1 MINKVNKIN
10 KIFVLIIIGP
20 IDIILFFYPN
30 HTYNTLPQPKPKFV
44 SYSNFFFSLLF
55 YLFHPFLPPF
65 LSLFLVFLS
74 LCCPRVLFGGSSF
87 SHFFRQVKKKVD
99 TSWSLLHSFSL
110 SLSPSLLLRFT
121 GIIVKPVLVAFAC
134 YLLLGGATGI
144 AYHQLH
150 N

>member
-1 MINKVNKIN
+1 MINKVNKI
-10 KIFVLIIIGP
+10 FVLVIIGP
-20 IDIILFFYPN
+20 IDIILFYPN

-55 YLFHPFLPPF
+55 YLFHPFLSPF

-110 SLSPSLLLRFT
+110 SLSLLLSFSDLL
-121 GIIVKPVLVAFAC
+121 VLSWNL
-134 YLLLGGATGI
+134 YW
-144 AYHQLH
+144 LH
-150 N
+150 LHVTYNWVGQQE

>member
-10 KIFVLIIIGP
+10 KIFVLVIIGP
-20 IDIILFFYPN
+20 IDIILFYFI
-30 HTYNTLPQPKPKFV
+30 LSKPYLQYTAPTKTKICFV
-44 SYSNFFFSLLF
+44 FLFFFSLLF
-55 YLFHPFLPPF
+55 YLFHPFLSPF

-110 SLSPSLLLRFT
+110 SLSLLLSFSDLL
-121 GIIVKPVLVAFAC
+121 VLSWNLC
-134 YLLLGGATGI
+134 W
-144 AYHQLH
+144 LH
-150 N
+150 LHVTYYWVGQQE